1 MDTKPLK
8 SAVRM
13 SPERR
18 LPGSP
23 WLLSRPAGIPGL
35 RWTVLFLWLAS
46 IQAGAVGLGDMVLTS
61 PPGQPLEVEI
71 PVEVVTAQE
80 LWALQVGVAS
90 ERTFLRNG
98 LDRAPEL
105 DTLSF
110 EIVRGSDGDSVV
122 RMTSPNPLVSSMT
135 VLVEATW
142 LRRPGWPSGRLIRIY
157 SFGPEDLPA
166 PGAQPRPAGAGSL
179 GTYGPVQAG
188 ETLWSLASRFS
199 APGVHPN
206 QVLVA
211 IFEANPRGFG
221 GNMNGIYQGATLRI
235 PEAVQARRLTVEE
248 ATAEAIRQL
257 DAWLA
262 EAESRGQ
269 PALPEAQ
276 GESALAAEATP
287 GADELQAELED
298 TRQLIETRDE
308 ELLALRAQL
317 VAAQAAAQAA
327 EDAAAAARAEAA
339 QSARAPGLRGLWIE
353 LNRAASRAVT
363 AAIAIGLGVLLL
375 VGILIGFLLGRRRV
389 DDVDRP
395 KAAQP
400 PAAEHAGDRPIS
412 ADDRPISSE
421 DTVAAADE
429 SATMGIESQLDLARA
444 YVDMGD
450 TARATRTLRAV
461 IKSGNPDQRQQAQSL
476 LQELEPSSEDK
487 KPDTGADGG

>member
-1 MDTKPLK
+1 MAL
-8 SAVRM
+8 M
-13 SPERR
+13 
-18 LPGSP
+18 
-23 WLLSRPAGIPGL
+23 
-35 RWTVLFLWLAS
+35 
-46 IQAGAVGLGDMVLTS
+46 S

-71 PVEVVTAQE
+71 PVELVTAQE

-105 DTLSF
+105 DTLRF
-110 EIVRGSDGDSVV
+110 EVVRDSDGGSVV

-142 LRRPGWPSGRLIRIY
+142 LRRPGWSSGRLIRIY

-166 PGAQPRPAGAGSL
+166 PGAQPRPVGAGSL
-179 GTYGPVQAG
+179 GTYGPVQDG
-188 ETLWSLASRFS
+188 ETLWSLAERLR
-199 APGVHPN
+199 APAVHPN

-262 EAESRGQ
+262 EAGSRGQ

-298 TRQLIETRDE
+298 TRQLIEARDE

-317 VAAQAAAQAA
+317 VAAQAETQAA
-327 EDAAAAARAEAA
+327 EDAAAAARAAAA
-339 QSARAPGLRGLWIE
+339 QSARVPGLRGLWIE

-363 AAIAIGLGVLLL
+363 AAIAIGLGALVL
-375 VGILIGFLLGRRRV
+375 VGILIGFLLGRRRGV
-389 DDVDRP
+389 GGDRRE
-395 KAAQP
+395 AAQP
-400 PAAEHAGDRPIS
+400 SVAEDADHTPPSGDGGAGATQSEAAMEID
-412 ADDRPISSE
+412 
-421 DTVAAADE
+421 
-429 SATMGIESQLDLARA
+429 SQLDLARA

-450 TARATRTLRAV
+450 TASAQRTLRSV
-461 IKSGNPDQRQQAQSL
+461 IKAGNRAQRQQAEAL
-476 LQELEPSSEDK
+476 LQELEPPSEEK
-487 KPDTGADGG
+487 KSDTSDDQR

>member
-1 MDTKPLK
+1 MAL
-8 SAVRM
+8 M
-13 SPERR
+13 
-18 LPGSP
+18 
-23 WLLSRPAGIPGL
+23 
-35 RWTVLFLWLAS
+35 
-46 IQAGAVGLGDMVLTS
+46 S

-71 PVEVVTAQE
+71 PVELVTAQE

-105 DTLSF
+105 DELRF
-110 EIVRGSDGDSVV
+110 EIIRDSDGGSVV
-122 RMTSPNPLVSSMT
+122 RMTSPNRLVSSMT

-166 PGAQPRPAGAGSL
+166 PGAQPRPLGAGSL
-179 GTYGPVQAG
+179 GTYGPVQDG

-199 APGVHPN
+199 APGVHPS

-262 EAESRGQ
+262 EVESRGQ

-276 GESALAAEATP
+276 GDSALAAEATP
-287 GADELQAELED
+287 GADELQAELEN
-298 TRQLIETRDE
+298 TRQLIETRDV
-308 ELLALRAQL
+308 ELLAMREQLLEAQE
-317 VAAQAAAQAA
+317 AAQAA
-327 EDAAAAARAEAA
+327 EEAAATARAAA
-339 QSARAPGLRGLWIE
+339 EQLARVPGLRGLWIE

-363 AAIAIGLGVLLL
+363 TAIAVGLGVLLL
-375 VGILIGFLLGRRRV
+375 VGILIGFLLGRRRGGAGG
-389 DDVDRP
+389 DRRE
-395 KAAQP
+395 AAQP
-400 PAAEHAGDRPIS
+400 SVAEDADHMPPSGDGGAGATQSEAAMEID
-412 ADDRPISSE
+412 
-421 DTVAAADE
+421 
-429 SATMGIESQLDLARA
+429 SQLDLARA

-450 TARATRTLRAV
+450 TAPAQRTLRSV
-461 IKSGNPDQRQQAQSL
+461 IKAGNRAQRQQAEAL
-476 LQELEPSSEDK
+476 LQELEPPSEEK
-487 KPDTGADGG
+487 KSDTSDDQR